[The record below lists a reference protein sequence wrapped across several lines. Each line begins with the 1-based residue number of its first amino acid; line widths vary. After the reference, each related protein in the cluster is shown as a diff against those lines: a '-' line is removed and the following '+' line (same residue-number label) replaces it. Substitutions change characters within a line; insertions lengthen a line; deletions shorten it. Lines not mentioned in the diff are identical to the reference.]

1 MNKETFDWNSRD
13 HLFDEVAHYVVERQ
27 AVLASAISDKFCIGT
42 NRAKRI
48 IKQLEQ
54 AYIIGEEW
62 CSRHPREIYYCCF
75 RKLDKKL
82 ADLAT
87 IARLQPL
94 EDKWQAKCAA
104 DMVKERE
111 EEGEGY
117 YFKIANHLPLA
128 KELREQEEARARFE
142 AMTEEERQAEIER
155 LDKERKEKDENWDK
169 GPVHG
174 MERVDWNAYVGA
186 LDRQKHDMI
195 MRELP
200 WGRDYN
206 WLGIFRILQ
215 FKIERM
221 IEYWEQFGQRRDGH
235 YVVSKMRTACRLI
248 EIVLAYGNE
257 SGGGRHFPYRVNL
270 HNSER
275 FRIYHDHNRSRL
287 YGYYDNGDMPK
298 VRYNKAY
305 CILFKYL
312 EFHMH
317 NWWDLL

>member
-1 MNKETFDWNSRD
+1 MENKTFDWDSRD
-13 HLFDEVAHYVVERQ
+13 PLFDEVAHYVVERQ
-27 AVLASAISDKFCIGT
+27 AVLASAISDKFYIGT

-62 CSRHPREIYYCCF
+62 STRHPRDIYYCCF

-104 DMVKERE
+104 YEAKERE

-186 LDRQKHDMI
+186 HNRQRHDII

-206 WLGIFRILQ
+206 WLDIFRILQ

-248 EIVLAYGNE
+248 EIVLKDGNE
-257 SGGGRHFPYRVNL
+257 CGNCEHFPYRVNL
-270 HNSER
+270 RNADR
-275 FRIYHDHNRSRL
+275 FKIFHDHKGL
-287 YGYYDNGDMPK
+287 ICKGDK
-298 VRYNKAY
+298 QRVRYNKAY

-312 EFHMH
+312 EYHLH
-317 NWWDLL
+317 NWWD

>member
-1 MNKETFDWNSRD
+1 MNNKTFDWNSRD
-13 HLFDEVAHYVVERQ
+13 PLFDEVAHYVVERQ
-27 AVLASAISDKFCIGT
+27 AVSASAICDKFCIGT
-42 NRAKRI
+42 NRAERI

-62 CSRHPREIYYCCF
+62 SSRHPRKIYDCCF
-75 RKLDKKL
+75 RKLDKRL

-104 DMVKERE
+104 NEAKECEEWE
-111 EEGEGY
+111 EE
-117 YFKIANHLPLA
+117 
-128 KELREQEEARARFE
+128 
-142 AMTEEERQAEIER
+142 
-155 LDKERKEKDENWDK
+155 DKNWAK

-174 MERVDWNAYVGA
+174 MKREDWNAYVGA
-186 LDRQKHDMI
+186 HDRQKHDMI

-200 WGRDYN
+200 WGGDYD
-206 WLGIFRILQ
+206 WSDIFQILK

-221 IEYWEQFGQRRDGH
+221 IEYWEQFGHCRNGR
-235 YVVSKMRTACRLI
+235 YVVSTMRTSRRLI
-248 EIVLAYGNE
+248 EIVLKDGNE
-257 SGGGRHFPYRVNL
+257 SGNCEHFPYRVNL
-270 HNSER
+270 RNADR
-275 FRIYHDHNRSRL
+275 FKIFHDHK
-287 YGYYDNGDMPK
+287 GYYDQGDMQK

-317 NWWDLL
+317 NWWD

>member
-1 MNKETFDWNSRD
+1 MMNNESFDWNSRD
-13 HLFDEVAHYVVERQ
+13 RLFDEVAHYVVERQ
-27 AVLASAISDKFCIGT
+27 AVLASAISDRFCIGT

-54 AYIIGEEW
+54 AHIVGEEW
-62 CSRHPREIYYCCF
+62 SSRHPREIYYCCF
-75 RKLDKKL
+75 RRLDQKL

-94 EDKWQAKCAA
+94 EDKWQAECAEYEA
-104 DMVKERE
+104 RERE
-111 EEGEGY
+111 EEGEDY
-117 YFKIANHLPLA
+117 YFKIANHLPLT
-128 KELREQEEARARFE
+128 KEMRERDEARARFE

-186 LDRQKHDMI
+186 HDRQKHDMI

-200 WGRDYN
+200 WGRDYS
-206 WLGIFRILQ
+206 WLDIFRILQ

-248 EIVLAYGNE
+248 EIVRAYGNE

-270 HNSER
+270 RNADR
-275 FRIYHDHNRSRL
+275 FKIFHDHN
-287 YGYYDNGDMPK
+287 GYYDNGDMPK

-305 CILFKYL
+305 CILFKFL

-317 NWWDLL
+317 NWWD